1 MFDNQDHY
9 HAADRFPS
17 RDSLLWM
24 NSLERVRNV
33 SADYT
38 VVNDDDYLIVDTTAA
53 DVTITLPSPLNGRKL
68 VIANFAGS
76 NDVILTSTVDIN
88 GSASDLNLAAGVT
101 KTVNDIGGEWLVF

>member
-1 MFDNQDHY
+1 MFDNQEHY

-24 NSLERVRNV
+24 NSLERVR
-33 SADYT
+33 SITADYT

-53 DVTITLPSPLNGRKL
+53 DATITLPAPLNGRKL

-88 GSASDLNLAAGVT
+88 GSASDFTIAAGA
-101 KTVNDIGGEWLVF
+101 TVVVKDIGGEWLVF

>member
-24 NSLERVRNV
+24 NSLERVR
-33 SADYT
+33 SIAADYT
-38 VVNDDDYLIVDTTAA
+38 VVNDDYLIVDTTAA
-53 DVTITLPSPLNGRKL
+53 DVTIILPSPLNGRKL
-68 VIANFAGS
+68 VIANFAGA

-101 KTVNDIGGEWLVF
+101 VVVKDIGGEWLVF

>member
-24 NSLERVRNV
+24 NSLERVR
-33 SADYT
+33 SIAADYT
-38 VVNDDDYLIVDTTAA
+38 VVNDDYLIVDTTAA
-53 DVTITLPSPLNGRKL
+53 DVTIILPSPLNGRKL
-68 VIANFAGS
+68 VIANFAGA

-88 GSASDLNLAAGVT
+88 NSASDLVVGGTVT
-101 KTVNDIGGEWLVF
+101 VKDIGGEWLVF